1 MEGELLGKSFNKGK
15 DRLQIQ
21 YWSSN
26 QLGVMLNGEPVKGQ
40 FSISE
45 TQSKYIPNSHPRDV
59 PS

>member
-26 QLGVMLNGEPVKGQ
+26 QLGVMLIE
-40 FSISE
+40 
-45 TQSKYIPNSHPRDV
+45 R
-59 PS
+59 